1 MSIRYISGS
10 VSLII
15 REMQFK
21 ATVRCYNTLCISFV
35 APEAA
40 HTHPASLQLSTTWSA
55 FLTRMLGDPG
65 CSFLFRLSAVSRRD
79 AERGLQVDAA
89 TSDLDLGVGAWSPA
103 AFPRRG
109 RGALSVVRHSSIDSS
124 IQQSVQRVCFRPG
137 VVMDIRATWV
147 VCLLFLK
154 DVIQMSS
161 VKSSL
166 GFSSNTA
173 GLRPQ

>member
-1 MSIRYISGS
+1 MPWLHKSLTSGEAGMWEVFVLFFFTFS
-10 VSLII
+10 VSLTLVGNKFRKQGSLI
-15 REMQFK
+15 RSF
-21 ATVRCYNTLCISFV
+21 TDCFFSISLL
-35 APEAA
+35 
-40 HTHPASLQLSTTWSA
+40 ASVIFYVFLWS
-55 FLTRMLGDPG
+55 FLTISLP
-65 CSFLFRLSAVSRRD
+65 FLSAHFPFLVSVS
-79 AERGLQVDAA
+79 ALHF
-89 TSDLDLGVGAWSPA
+89 S
-103 AFPRRG
+103 FPRRG